1 MHQLGNWPQP
11 KKEDLFLKPSKTI
24 KRGFTSVIVLF
35 DEHSGDKD
43 VYIRQSKNDI
53 LDIKKIAGGLCT
65 LGLNL
70 RALPILHVITGCD
83 QSSYNYGIGKPTA

>member
-1 MHQLGNWPQP
+1 MICM
-11 KKEDLFLKPSKTI
+11 D
-24 KRGFTSVIVLF
+24 VLIALLANY
-35 DEHSGDKD
+35 EHMEDKD
-43 VYIRQSKNDI
+43 VYMRRSKNVN